1 MRKGYSDE
9 YVDSSIKADLDMLAS
24 VKKERNNQL
33 NKSAL
38 SLFGLAYMAGIPE
51 RYPIIREELKQTA
64 LNIGLHEVEIN
75 GTLKSAFNAKH
86 KTTRKSPNG
95 MSPEEIL
102 GMFTVNPQPLAKSRG
117 IAWKHTTERKNS
129 AGKLV
134 DKPMP
139 TRANLQALMSH
150 HGVTVS
156 YDELLL
162 KTNIEGWQ

>member
-75 GTLKSAFNAKH
+75 GTLKSAFNAK
-86 KTTRKSPNG
+86 
-95 MSPEEIL
+95 
-102 GMFTVNPQPLAKSRG
+102 Q
-117 IAWKHTTERKNS
+117 
-129 AGKLV
+129 
-134 DKPMP
+134 
-139 TRANLQALMSH
+139 
-150 HGVTVS
+150 
-156 YDELLL
+156 
-162 KTNIEGWQ
+162 

>member
-1 MRKGYSDE
+1 
-9 YVDSSIKADLDMLAS
+9 
-24 VKKERNNQL
+24 
-33 NKSAL
+33 
-38 SLFGLAYMAGIPE
+38 
-51 RYPIIREELKQTA
+51 
-64 LNIGLHEVEIN
+64 
-75 GTLKSAFNAKH
+75 
-86 KTTRKSPNG
+86 